1 MCLMMEWLRLLGV
14 RLHVSDDGVV
24 EAVGS
29 EAVSDDGVVVRLC
42 LMWEWLLWQLEVS
55 PENIE
60 TSSIPS
66 PL

>member
-42 LMWEWLLWQLEVS
+42 LMCTANKLA
-55 PENIE
+55 PK
-60 TSSIPS
+60 
-66 PL
+66 

>member
-29 EAVSDDGVVVRLC
+29 EAVSDDGVVVAAGS
-42 LMWEWLLWQLEVS
+42 EAVS
-55 PENIE
+55 DVGVVVVAVG
-60 TSSIPS
+60 S
-66 PL
+66 

>member
-29 EAVSDDGVVVRLC
+29 EAVSDDGMVEAAGSEAACV
-42 LMWEWLLWQLEVS
+42 
-55 PENIE
+55 
-60 TSSIPS
+60 
-66 PL
+66 

>member
-1 MCLMMEWLRLLGV
+1 MSGACPV
-14 RLHVSDDGVV
+14 
-24 EAVGS
+24 AAGS
-29 EAVSDDGVVVRLC
+29 EAVSDVGVVWLLGMRLC

-55 PENIE
+55 PEDIE